1 MNYHFK
7 LSNNAV
13 KDTIIFTKKDQIFE
27 MNFRT
32 QQITTVYQ
40 FKEALTRQPLFFK
53 PNTD

>member
-7 LSNNAV
+7 KTDKAE

-32 QQITTVYQ
+32 QAIKTVYQ
-40 FKEALTRQPLFFK
+40 FKEALTR
-53 PNTD
+53 